1 MTERSPIK
9 KINRVNAALGHVDN
23 LVQHSLN
30 VETIEE
36 KLDLLNELV
45 HCITSI
51 SRELTED

>member
-1 MTERSPIK
+1 MTEKAPMT

-36 KLDLLNELV
+36 KLDILDELV

-51 SRELTED
+51 SRELNED